1 MCNVSVMNRTPGAY
15 QMWTNECGTPISEP
29 QECVDL
35 LSYKKEQLIVSQAN
49 LFAALKKYLFNYP
62 GSLQL
67 VEKYKNEVNKLKT
80 DIQFLG
86 EQ

>member
-1 MCNVSVMNRTPGAY
+1 MNITPGAF
-15 QMWTNECGTPISEP
+15 QAWTNECGTPKSEP
-29 QECVDL
+29 QKCVDL
-35 LSYKKEQLIVSQAN
+35 LSYKKEQLSVSQAN
-49 LFAALKKYLFNYP
+49 LFAALKKYMFNYS

-67 VEKYKNEVNKLKT
+67 VEKYKNEVKKLKT

>member
-1 MCNVSVMNRTPGAY
+1 MNVVPKLANNKNV
-15 QMWTNECGTPISEP
+15 QIFFLIKN
-29 QECVDL
+29 
-35 LSYKKEQLIVSQAN
+35 EQLIVSQAN

>member
-1 MCNVSVMNRTPGAY
+1 MNPGAY
-15 QMWTNECGTPISEP
+15 QAWTNECGTPKSEP
-29 QECVDL
+29 QKYVDP

-49 LFAALKKYLFNYP
+49 LFAALKKYLFNYQ

-67 VEKYKNEVNKLKT
+67 VEKYKNEVKRLKT
-80 DIQFLG
+80 DIQLLG

>member
-1 MCNVSVMNRTPGAY
+1 MNPGAY
-15 QMWTNECGTPISEP
+15 QAWTNECGTPISEP
-29 QECVDL
+29 QKCEDI
-35 LSYKKEQLIVSQAN
+35 LSYKKEQLIVSRAN
-49 LFAALKKYLFNYP
+49 LFAALKKYLFGFP
-62 GSLQL
+62 DSLKL

>member
-1 MCNVSVMNRTPGAY
+1 MNRTPGAY
-15 QMWTNECGTPISEP
+15 QMWTNECGTPISEQ
-29 QECVDL
+29 QECVDI

>member
-15 QMWTNECGTPISEP
+15 QMWTNECGTQISEQ
-29 QECVDL
+29 QECVDI

-67 VEKYKNEVNKLKT
+67 VEKYKNEVNKLKI

>member
-1 MCNVSVMNRTPGAY
+1 MNPGAF
-15 QMWTNECGTPISEP
+15 QEWTNECGTPISEP
-29 QECVDL
+29 QKCVDL